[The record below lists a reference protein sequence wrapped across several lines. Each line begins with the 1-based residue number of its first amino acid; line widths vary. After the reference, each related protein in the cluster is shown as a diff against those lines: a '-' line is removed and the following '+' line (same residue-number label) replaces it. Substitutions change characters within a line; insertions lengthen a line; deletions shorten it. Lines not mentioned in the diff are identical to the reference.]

1 MGKWV
6 DGYRVDGYRVDGYRV
21 DGYRVDGY
29 RINGTFNAFLNV
41 YVTQRFTERYG
52 GG

>member
-1 MGKWV
+1 MGRWV
-6 DGYRVDGYRVDGYRV
+6 PGRWVPGRWVPGRWV
-21 DGYRVDGY
+21 PG
-29 RINGTFNAFLNV
+29 INGTFNAFLNV